1 MFSSVRTG
9 LSEELKELDS
19 KGLYKRERIIITPQS
34 ALLIER
40 RLENTFILIY
50 FHTG

>member
-19 KGLYKRERIIITPQS
+19 KGLYKRAYRCNGGER
-34 ALLIER
+34 
-40 RLENTFILIY
+40 
-50 FHTG
+50 